1 MCAFRLAKQM
11 LEARLKS
18 AEDAEDGKRR
28 LQQAALAKYR
38 QAFTDDAEVC
48 HNQLLWG
55 HDSTACIH
63 NATLLALLGAC

>member
-11 LEARLKS
+11 LDAMLKS
-18 AEDAEDGKRR
+18 AEDAEEEKRK

-48 HNQLLWG
+48 HKQRSSRLAG
-55 HDSTACIH
+55 TACTI
-63 NATLLALLGAC
+63 

>member
-1 MCAFRLAKQM
+1 M

-18 AEDAEDGKRR
+18 AEDGEEEKRK

-48 HNQLLWG
+48 HNQLLSG
-55 HDSTACIH
+55 QDGTAC
-63 NATLLALLGAC
+63 TLKHKHLTFAWCVPAKMLSL